1 MTIVYPGVP
10 ADVVGLAGGLQG
22 ETVGLLPVLIGADW
36 YNGLA
41 PALRA
46 GRLIAGWTGTEQHPV
61 AVLGRDLV
69 EELPQGLVAL
79 TLVANLRSGDAAGA
93 GTDVGRA
100 VLLTRVVQVAGLGRV
115 QTVVLPR
122 HRGLACHKKDNRVSS
137 FSIISRFIID

>member
-41 PALRA
+41 PALGA

-61 AVLGRDLV
+61 AVLGWHLV
-69 EELPQGLVAL
+69 KELPQGLVAL
-79 TLVANLRSGDAAGA
+79 ALVADLRSGDTAGA
-93 GTDVGRA
+93 GADVG
-100 VLLTRVVQVAGLGRV
+100 
-115 QTVVLPR
+115 
-122 HRGLACHKKDNRVSS
+122 
-137 FSIISRFIID
+137 